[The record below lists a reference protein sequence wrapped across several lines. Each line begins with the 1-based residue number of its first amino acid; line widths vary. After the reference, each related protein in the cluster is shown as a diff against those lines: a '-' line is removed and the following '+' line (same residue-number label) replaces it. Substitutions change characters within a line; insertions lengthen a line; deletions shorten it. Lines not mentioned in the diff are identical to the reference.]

1 MKKGLL
7 ILLIIAP
14 LFIPISSTNPHQ
26 SVSSKK
32 KDINLLSLEKIKTP
46 KCLKAS
52 LKKIQ
57 ELPSE
62 EKKNKLLLKL
72 SLKALH
78 IDKNSYLFN
87 EINSLAQ
94 KQAIKLKDSNS
105 LAAAYWDRGS
115 FYKKKESFDSAF
127 YYYNKSKNIYA
138 ALNNNYLEGRLYINM
153 SATQKEWSDYTGAE
167 VNLVNALKCL
177 NKIDHPNETEY
188 EKYYRIYNLLGIIYN
203 ELEEYEK
210 AIEAHNTAQKYIKKA
225 NIQKSLPHSLNNLGV
240 VYSNKRDYNRSIQYY
255 NIALKT
261 DSLYFKE
268 PKLYAMLL
276 DNLGYSQFKIGKN
289 ENVPKLFYESFAIR
303 DSLNY
308 IDGIMVSN
316 LHLAEYY
323 LLQKDTAKAFAMA
336 NRVIKTGPI
345 YNHYTDVL
353 EALLLLNKIDPVK
366 GNIFLDKYINLK
378 DSLQLE
384 ERRTRNKFA
393 KIQFDTN
400 IYISKNKKLNKKIL
414 IFSFLTGLLILT
426 SVFIYFY
433 QHQRTK
439 NKTLILTKE
448 KHEAILEI
456 ERLLSEQDEK
466 MERTRKE
473 EKDRVSKELHDNILS
488 QLFGI
493 QINLELLNNKN
504 TTEEK
509 EKRWFFINKLNE
521 TTGDIRKIAH
531 ELTTS
536 HYLKADFISLVTE
549 LILEQEATGINFDL
563 SLDDKINWNKIDKSV
578 QLNLFRI
585 IQEGIQ
591 NIHNHSKADNAWITI
606 TLNSKMVYISIID
619 DGIGISR
626 NKNNKGIGLKNIY
639 DRSEN
644 INASVQLL
652 NNEPKG
658 TILTISLT
666 YG

>member
-456 ERLLSEQDEK
+456 ERLLS
-466 MERTRKE
+466 
-473 EKDRVSKELHDNILS
+473 
-488 QLFGI
+488 
-493 QINLELLNNKN
+493 
-504 TTEEK
+504 
-509 EKRWFFINKLNE
+509 
-521 TTGDIRKIAH
+521 
-531 ELTTS
+531 
-536 HYLKADFISLVTE
+536 
-549 LILEQEATGINFDL
+549 
-563 SLDDKINWNKIDKSV
+563 
-578 QLNLFRI
+578 
-585 IQEGIQ
+585 
-591 NIHNHSKADNAWITI
+591 
-606 TLNSKMVYISIID
+606 
-619 DGIGISR
+619 
-626 NKNNKGIGLKNIY
+626 
-639 DRSEN
+639 
-644 INASVQLL
+644 
-652 NNEPKG
+652 
-658 TILTISLT
+658 
-666 YG
+666 